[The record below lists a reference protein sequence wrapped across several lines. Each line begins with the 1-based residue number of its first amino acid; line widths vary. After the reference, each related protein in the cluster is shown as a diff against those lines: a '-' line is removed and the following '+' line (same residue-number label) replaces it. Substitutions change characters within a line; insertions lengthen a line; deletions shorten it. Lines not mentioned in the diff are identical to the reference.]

1 MNKEESSQTMKD
13 SKFDKSEQ
21 KHELKFDT
29 DLKMNSE
36 KSIELDDI
44 VQNDL
49 AKEEKKENFINF
61 TENEI
66 NVTDSIVLMNPKL
79 ELNKEEEKK
88 MENSAPNKQFEE
100 IKEILEKKT
109 KEILDNAKK
118 VLNPLSQKEN
128 SSNLVNQKDEQAIEA
143 KNKFIQDIEQIE
155 KEIKFQ
161 NISSW
166 EKNALNSKEDSKSFT
181 SNNYNEEKP
190 SQLSQEVTLENSF
203 KIPPPDDKD
212 EIQNKRGIKVKGR
225 DEDEEELKEKY
236 LKECQ
241 KIEKEDNKILLIE
254 KYIEYSKS
262 FTQLSIKKYFKKES
276 IQLLMKVHK
285 FEEAIIQC
293 DDYINNLDSLD
304 PSILL
309 LKAKCFIV
317 LDQIEQGVDCLDLV
331 LNLDPTN
338 QDAKSLMKEYRV
350 N

>member
-1 MNKEESSQTMKD
+1 M
-13 SKFDKSEQ
+13 
-21 KHELKFDT
+21 
-29 DLKMNSE
+29 
-36 KSIELDDI
+36 
-44 VQNDL
+44 
-49 AKEEKKENFINF
+49 
-61 TENEI
+61 
-66 NVTDSIVLMNPKL
+66 
-79 ELNKEEEKK
+79 
-88 MENSAPNKQFEE
+88 
-100 IKEILEKKT
+100 
-109 KEILDNAKK
+109 
-118 VLNPLSQKEN
+118 
-128 SSNLVNQKDEQAIEA
+128 
-143 KNKFIQDIEQIE
+143 
-155 KEIKFQ
+155 
-161 NISSW
+161 
-166 EKNALNSKEDSKSFT
+166 
-181 SNNYNEEKP
+181 
-190 SQLSQEVTLENSF
+190 TLENSF